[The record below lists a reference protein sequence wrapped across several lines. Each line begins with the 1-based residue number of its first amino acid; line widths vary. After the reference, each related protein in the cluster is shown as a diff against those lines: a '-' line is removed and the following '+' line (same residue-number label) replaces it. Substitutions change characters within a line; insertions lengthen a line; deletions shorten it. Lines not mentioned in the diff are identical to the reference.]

1 MGGEE
6 ATSESDLMDEVTSA
20 SGDDC
25 RVPAAVA
32 PKTRHAAKPRASQKA
47 STHTASSSAT
57 ATQAAKPKS
66 SHATLGET
74 ASSSTSAKLK
84 RGRTSKSK
92 VGGQIPTLRH
102 QESNHKCD
110 AECTSES
117 EETSRITQAAARAS
131 QWGRK
136 GKQPTPK
143 PKPSECTSDSE
154 TYMASAKCATSG
166 SHPIT
171 SGAFD
176 YCSWVIKEVLSE
188 AECEKLAKAP
198 FTYMDLCAG
207 MGTSI
212 ISVEAVRRALA
223 ERGVTLRSTC
233 TALTEKN
240 PRKREALHRRLL
252 HQFGNPPAPDI
263 FKSNAAL
270 AAERPVDEVG
280 VLVSQ
285 AIADI
290 LFQGIV
296 CVNISNLTSTP
307 KSVTDVD
314 GASGESWMSTL
325 TYLDKLTFETRPKAL
340 ILECVDALGNKRAVD
355 GYREKGTQQVK
366 DALRERG
373 YVGDWVKVSPTS
385 FYLPQRRGRVW
396 ALFLKV
402 VAGFGPEATAAR
414 QQHASA
420 ALNIVRRCQL
430 SMQEPLMEV
439 LQRIQHTTPLSQKA
453 PAQRKWSNI
462 PHLKFKATHSL
473 TEEFL
478 AQGGRDEFMLATSS
492 MANPREQD
500 AMWLNLCKLRL
511 KSVITDWRHE
521 LLVADAGSSVAWLKF
536 ARNQFPCVRPT
547 MKYTILNHGQVQI
560 ASGALC
566 LAVQGV
572 GCREATAF
580 HLMDES
586 DTALRYFAGNAFTA
600 NICCAFLIA
609 VLSVM

>member
-1 MGGEE
+1 MPPKLPPLPQWAAMGGEE
-6 ATSESDLMDEVTSA
+6 ATSESDLMDDEVTSA

-25 RVPAAVA
+25 KVPAAVA
-32 PKTRHAAKPRASQKA
+32 SKTRHAAKPRVSQKA

-102 QESNHKCD
+102 QASNHKYD

-154 TYMASAKCATSG
+154 TYMASAKSATSG

-233 TALTEKN
+233 IALTEKN

-325 TYLDKLTFETRPKAL
+325 T
-340 ILECVDALGNKRAVD
+340 
-355 GYREKGTQQVK
+355 
-366 DALRERG
+366 
-373 YVGDWVKVSPTS
+373 WTS
-385 FYLPQRRGRVW
+385 
-396 ALFLKV
+396 
-402 VAGFGPEATAAR
+402 
-414 QQHASA
+414 S
-420 ALNIVRRCQL
+420 
-430 SMQEPLMEV
+430 
-439 LQRIQHTTPLSQKA
+439 
-453 PAQRKWSNI
+453 
-462 PHLKFKATHSL
+462 HLKPGLKLSSWSVWMPWATRGQWTVIGKKAHSKSRMPF
-473 TEEFL
+473 ESE
-478 AQGGRDEFMLATSS
+478 
-492 MANPREQD
+492 
-500 AMWLNLCKLRL
+500 AMWAIGSKSPRL
-511 KSVITDWRHE
+511 PSTFHR
-521 LLVADAGSSVAWLKF
+521 
-536 ARNQFPCVRPT
+536 
-547 MKYTILNHGQVQI
+547 
-560 ASGALC
+560 GA
-566 LAVQGV
+566 AEFG
-572 GCREATAF
+572 
-580 HLMDES
+580 HYS
-586 DTALRYFAGNAFTA
+586 
-600 NICCAFLIA
+600 
-609 VLSVM
+609 